1 MPDSPSRPS
10 IARAVLI
17 AALLTLLV
25 TALRLLG
32 EQRGWSPTIWNREPG
47 GGGSPL
53 GISWL
58 VLPFG
63 FWFGRLLAKNGH
75 RPAAPGKALLF
86 PILAM
91 VAVVVAVA
99 LIAKT
104 GVDWTTRAYLVS
116 AIGLAAGF
124 SVFAAW
130 RRAWFVLAC
139 YGVLARIPV
148 ILVQYESIRRGW
160 DNHYAKLPPDANPDD
175 ALFVLTMAQSVVW
188 PFGWTVIVGG
198 IAAALGA
205 ATVRRR

>member
-1 MPDSPSRPS
+1 MLGSTSRPS
-10 IARAVLI
+10 IVMAVLI
-17 AALLTLLV
+17 AAFLTLLV

-32 EQRGWSPTIWNREPG
+32 EQRGWSPAIWNREPG

-75 RPAAPGKALLF
+75 RPAATGKALLF

-91 VAVVVAVA
+91 VAVVGAVA
-99 LIAKT
+99 LIAKV
-104 GVDWTTRAYLVS
+104 GVDWITRAYLVS
-116 AIGLAAGF
+116 VIGFAVGL

-139 YGVLARIPV
+139 SAC
-148 ILVQYESIRRGW
+148 
-160 DNHYAKLPPDANPDD
+160 
-175 ALFVLTMAQSVVW
+175 W
-188 PFGWTVIVGG
+188 P
-198 IAAALGA
+198 ASP
-205 ATVRRR
+205 